1 MGAQLDRPSLGEA
14 QKEAT
19 RVKHFYTMGII
30 LGLTAAL
37 FWGVSDFTAR
47 AVTQRIGTYRTL
59 FFMQF
64 VGLAGLGLYL
74 IFSGTLAHLLQS
86 ASWQS
91 WAWAILVALLN
102 IFSTLALYRSFEIG
116 VLTIVSPIAASS
128 AALTVLLAFFS
139 GETISEFRA
148 LGISA
153 ALVGV
158 VLAATQFNVLKKTV
172 PTADSEASASILVA
186 EKLAAPRQQLTR
198 GVGLALLAAIGYG
211 LTFWLL
217 GFRVAPSLGGVT
229 PIWLIRLLTPCVLA
243 IGVLPTRQSIRLP
256 TGNIWWLLLT
266 IGILDTVAFVCATIG
281 LTTDQVSVVSVLAS
295 LFSAITVILAWIF
308 LREKLAWNQWLG
320 IGIIF
325 LGIVL
330 VKM

>member
-1 MGAQLDRPSLGEA
+1 
-14 QKEAT
+14 
-19 RVKHFYTMGII
+19 MGII

-37 FWGVSDFTAR
+37 FWGISDFTAR

-64 VGLAGLGLYL
+64 VGLVGLGMYL
-74 IFSGTLAHLLQS
+74 FISGTLAHLLHS
-86 ASWQS
+86 ASWQD
-91 WAWAILVALLN
+91 WAWALVVALLN

-116 VLTIVSPIAASS
+116 VLAIVSPIAASS
-128 AALTVLLAFFS
+128 AALTVLLAFLS
-139 GETISEFRA
+139 GEKISVFRA
-148 LGISA
+148 IGISA
-153 ALVGV
+153 AMVGV
-158 VLAATQFNVLKKTV
+158 VLAATQFGPLQVSATV
-172 PTADSEASASILVA
+172 ADDKLEAAGERVVA
-186 EKLAAPRQQLTR
+186 RPKRRRSSMR
-198 GVGLALLAAIGYG
+198 GVGLALLAAFGYG

-217 GFRVAPSLGGVT
+217 GFYVAPGLGGVT
-229 PIWLIRLLTPCVLA
+229 PIWLIRLLTPFVLTVCVL
-243 IGVLPTRQSIRLP
+243 PMRQSIRLP
-256 TGNIWWLLLT
+256 RGNVWWLLLAV
-266 IGILDTVAFVCATIG
+266 GVLDTVAFVCATIG

-330 VKM
+330 VKV

>member
-1 MGAQLDRPSLGEA
+1 
-14 QKEAT
+14 
-19 RVKHFYTMGII
+19 MGIL

-64 VGLAGLGLYL
+64 VGLVALGMYL
-74 IFSGTLAHLLQS
+74 LVSGTLVHLLHS

-91 WAWAILVALLN
+91 WIWALLVALLN
-102 IFSTLALYRSFEIG
+102 IFSTLALYRAFEIG
-116 VLTIVSPIAASS
+116 VLAIVSPIAASS
-128 AALTVLLAFFS
+128 AALTVLLAFLS

-148 LGISA
+148 IGISA
-153 ALVGV
+153 ALLGV
-158 VLAATQFNVLKKTV
+158 VLAATQFGVLQQI
-172 PTADSEASASILVA
+172 PPEASAHLTTSAQLE
-186 EKLAAPRQQLTR
+186 EKRHPARRRLMR
-198 GVGLALLAAIGYG
+198 GVGMAILAAIGYG

-217 GFRVAPSLGGVT
+217 GFYVAPDLGGVM
-229 PIWLIRLLTPCVLA
+229 PIWLIRLLTPCVLT
-243 IGVLPTRQSIRLP
+243 IGVLPTRQSLRLP
-256 TGNIWWLLLT
+256 SGKVWWLILT
-266 IGILDTVAFVCATIG
+266 IGVLDTAAFVCATIG

-295 LFSAITVILAWIF
+295 LFSAITVLLAWIF

>member
-1 MGAQLDRPSLGEA
+1 
-14 QKEAT
+14 
-19 RVKHFYTMGII
+19 MGIL

-64 VGLAGLGLYL
+64 VGLAGLGSYL
-74 IFSGTLAHLLQS
+74 LVSGTLAHLLQS
-86 ASWQS
+86 ASWHA
-91 WAWAILVALLN
+91 WAWAVLVALLN
-102 IFSTLALYRSFEIG
+102 VFSTLALYRSFEIG
-116 VLTIVSPIAASS
+116 VLAIVSPIAASS
-128 AALTVLLAFFS
+128 AALTVLLAFLS

-148 LGISA
+148 IGISA

-158 VLAATQFNVLKKTV
+158 VLAATQFGVLKQM
-172 PTADSEASASILVA
+172 PAEANDHATTTTQIEGECVTLHP
-186 EKLAAPRQQLTR
+186 PRERLMR
-198 GVGLALLAAIGYG
+198 GVNLAILAAIGYG

-217 GFRVAPSLGGVT
+217 GFYVAPDLGGIV
-229 PIWLIRLLTPCVLA
+229 PIWLIRLLTPCVLT
-243 IGVLPTRQSIRLP
+243 IGVLPAHQSIRLP
-256 TGNIWWLLLT
+256 GGKVWWLILA
-266 IGILDTVAFVCATIG
+266 IGVLDTAAFVCATIG

-320 IGIIF
+320 IGMIF
-325 LGIVL
+325 LGIVV
-330 VKM
+330 VKL